1 MFDEGFVFN
10 IKDTYISI
18 MKVKHPIL
26 TRGKGLF
33 SKNILKWPENIR
45 NKDVPHY
52 WPSGKCK
59 SKLQRSS
66 LENST
71 WVDVCYHF
79 QILYSLYVSP
89 SSIPYS
95 LPFSSCLNLLKTL
108 CLCFKTKQHCK
119 EFLDHVTW
127 CAYSEKGNTRDKQDQ
142 AIQKDSFPECEL
154 WNDSSL

>member
-10 IKDTYISI
+10 IKDIYISI
-18 MKVKHPIL
+18 KKVKHPNL
-26 TRGKGLF
+26 TMDKGLF
-33 SKNILKWPENIR
+33 SKIILKWPVNMK
-45 NKDVPHY
+45 NKGVPHY

-59 SKLQRSS
+59 SRLQRSS

-79 QILYSLYVSP
+79 QIPYTFYVSP
-89 SSIPYS
+89 SPNPSF

-119 EFLDHVTW
+119 EFLDHVTDVPTVRK
-127 CAYSEKGNTRDKQDQ
+127 ETQGTNRTRQ
-142 AIQKDSFPECEL
+142 FR
-154 WNDSSL
+154 SSLF

>member
-18 MKVKHPIL
+18 KKVKHPNL
-26 TRGKGLF
+26 TMDKGLF
-33 SKNILKWPENIR
+33 SKTILKWPVNMK

-59 SKLQRSS
+59 SRLQRSS
-66 LENST
+66 LGNST

-79 QILYSLYVSP
+79 QIPYTFYVSP
-89 SSIPYS
+89 SPIPS
-95 LPFSSCLNLLKTL
+95 FLPFSSCLNLLKTL

-119 EFLDHVTW
+119 KFLDHVTDVPTV
-127 CAYSEKGNTRDKQDQ
+127 SKETQGTNRTRQ
-142 AIQKDSFPECEL
+142 FR
-154 WNDSSL
+154 SSPFQSVNYEII